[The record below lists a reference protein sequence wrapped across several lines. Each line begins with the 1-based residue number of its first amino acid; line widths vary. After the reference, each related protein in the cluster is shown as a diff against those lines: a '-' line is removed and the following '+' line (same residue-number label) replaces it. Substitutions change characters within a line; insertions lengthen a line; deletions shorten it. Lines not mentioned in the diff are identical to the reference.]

1 VRRYLIVDDNRPFAD
16 NLAEIVRDAGADV
29 AIADG
34 GAEALALAERQRFD
48 CIITDMRM
56 PFMGGAELV
65 HRIRRLDPGIAA
77 IVVTAH
83 VGDDDLA
90 AARREGLLAV
100 LPKPVPVGRLMELL
114 GCARREGLVVI
125 VEDDPH
131 LSDNL
136 SEALRTCGF
145 GTVAAAS
152 VLATERLGP
161 VRPFVALVDLHVPGG
176 PHGEAMRRL
185 AGKYPG
191 LPMPVVTGYHDPPPV
206 EHEGIYSKPFDTGE
220 LLGAVERIHARRVA
234 ELAR

>member
-16 NLAEIVRDAGADV
+16 NLAEIVRDAGGDV
-29 AIADG
+29 AIAES

-48 CIITDMRM
+48 CIISDMRM

-65 HRIRRLDPGIAA
+65 HRIRRIDPGIAA

-100 LPKPVPVGRLMELL
+100 LPKPVPLGRLMELL
-114 GCARREGLVVI
+114 GSARREGLAVI

-136 SEALRTCGF
+136 SEALRGRGF
-145 GTVAAAS
+145 GTVAAKS
-152 VLATERLGP
+152 VLETERLGP

-185 AGKYPG
+185 AERYPG
-191 LPMPVVTGYHDPPPV
+191 LPMLVVTGYHDPPPLQY
-206 EHEGIYSKPFDTGE
+206 EELYSKPFDTGA
-220 LLGAVERIHARRVA
+220 LLGAVERVHARHVA
-234 ELAR
+234 ALDR